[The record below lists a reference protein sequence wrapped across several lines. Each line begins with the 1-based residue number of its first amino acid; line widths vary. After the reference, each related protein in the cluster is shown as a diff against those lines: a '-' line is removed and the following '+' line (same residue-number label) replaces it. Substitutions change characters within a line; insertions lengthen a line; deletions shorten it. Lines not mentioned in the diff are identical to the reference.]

1 MDGWCALKRLLG
13 LGGPRLDVRG
23 GAESRD
29 AGVRGVSFGPGCG
42 AEDIYV
48 ASNETCKCDR
58 NSNNNSG
65 GFFGSEG
72 TDGAGDLMRSKRR
85 ESSCS
90 SAYMDLVNRMLAQG
104 RKKKVADQKKLAFS
118 LSY

>member
-1 MDGWCALKRLLG
+1 MDGWCALKRLLV
-13 LGGPRLDVRG
+13 LGGPRLDVLG

-42 AEDIYV
+42 VEDIYV

-65 GFFGSEG
+65 GLFGSEG
-72 TDGAGDLMRSKRR
+72 TDGAGELIRSIRR

-90 SAYMDLVNRMLAQG
+90 SAYMDLVNKMLVQ
-104 RKKKVADQKKLAFS
+104 KKVPDQKKLAFS
-118 LSY
+118 LSD